1 MSELP
6 LPYGWIQETDPTH
19 NHPYYV
25 DTKANPPRSIWVHP
39 YEDEQYLSEHPDVR
53 EKVGKRHSAS
63 GVDLKPSADDSDQRR
78 HSYGGEGSQRVE
90 ETPASSSN
98 PGLNNQGK
106 KRGVFGRLKDKAI
119 GTKEEREAE
128 RKRAAEIDRIRQQ
141 QYQER
146 LAALQQQR
154 QQQQQFAGPAYG
166 GAPMYGAPAG
176 APYQQAGYGGGGGF
190 GGRRGGGMGGLGV
203 PLLGGLAGGL
213 LLGDLIGGGFGGDGG
228 DFGGGDFG
236 GDGGFF

>member
-1 MSELP
+1 
-6 LPYGWIQETDPTH
+6 
-19 NHPYYV
+19 
-25 DTKANPPRSIWVHP
+25 VHP
-39 YEDEQYLSEHPDVR
+39 YADEQYLSEHPDVR

-63 GVDLKPSADDSDQRR
+63 AVDLKSPADDSDQRR
-78 HSYGGEGSQRVE
+78 RSYGGEGSQRVE
-90 ETPASSSN
+90 ETPASSPN

-146 LAALQQQR
+146 LAALQQQ
-154 QQQQQFAGPAYG
+154 QQQQQYAGGAYG
-166 GAPMYGAPAG
+166 GSPMYGAPAG
-176 APYQQAGYGGGGGF
+176 APYQQAGYGGGGF

-213 LLGDLIGGGFGGDGG
+213 LLGDLIGGGFGDGG
-228 DFGGGDFG
+228 DFGGGDYG
-236 GDGGFF
+236 GGGFF